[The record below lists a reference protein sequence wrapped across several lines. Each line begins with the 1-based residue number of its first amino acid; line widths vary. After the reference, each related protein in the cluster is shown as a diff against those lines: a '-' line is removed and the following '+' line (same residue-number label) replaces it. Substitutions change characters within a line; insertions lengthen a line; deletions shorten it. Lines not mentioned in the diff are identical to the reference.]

1 MSDATEEA
9 EGGWVENVAEKA
21 ALYDG
26 TKGLF
31 GSSWEKLAE
40 MNPTGV
46 VVVALQET
54 AADRHAG
61 FRGRMIS
68 IPEAAEVISK
78 ARARVGGVDRS
89 SLASMTTTRRV
100 IDLTAEPAIQLQTTL
115 RRLKAAEEA
124 LLHPTHPPLTSER
137 LKATAEEYCRA
148 RFEHK
153 KAHKAIDKALGLEG
167 PS

>member
-9 EGGWVENVAEKA
+9 EGGWAEHVAEKA

-26 TKGLF
+26 SKGLF
-31 GSSWEKLAE
+31 GSSWEELAE

-61 FRGRMIS
+61 FSGRMIS
-68 IPEAAEVISK
+68 IQEAAEVVSK
-78 ARARVGGVDRS
+78 ARQKKISDHA
-89 SLASMTTTRRV
+89 SLASIGTTRRV
-100 IDLTAEPAIQLQTTL
+100 VDLTAEPAIQLQTTL

-148 RFEHK
+148 RLEHK
-153 KAHKAIDKALGLEG
+153 KAHKVIDQALGLEG
-167 PS
+167 QS